1 MGPASMICF
10 GIGVMVCHSLED
22 PKPVP
27 PPASTYCQIH
37 KPLQWAP
44 GDTRKTKEQI
54 DDRNRVWKGLCR
66 PQAPAPTS

>member
-10 GIGVMVCHSLED
+10 GIGIMVCHPLED
-22 PKPVP
+22 QRPVP
-27 PPASTYCQIH
+27 PPANTYCQIH

-66 PQAPAPTS
+66 PAAPTS